1 MAVVR
6 RGVFVKRLTVLAV
19 SVATTVLTALP
30 SQAAPPFAGPACTVL
45 TDAPGDET
53 FFGPTGQ
60 AGSDPAL
67 DLLAATLRSDGK
79 TLHASIRVADL
90 STPLVEGRTWSL
102 DFGTE
107 NSGYELHAVQ
117 AVDGV
122 TFAAYGP
129 GGDADKPSRGYV
141 TGRLDD
147 EGRQV
152 LMDVPLRQLGI
163 GPQVH
168 FSDFKAASAHGLATA
183 GAHPGPASIGSQ
195 DATLGA
201 DDGASHKRYRLDR
214 GCSTR

>member
-1 MAVVR
+1 MIVR
-6 RGVFVKRLTVLAV
+6 RFIVIAV
-19 SVATTVLTALP
+19 SLAATALMALP
-30 SQAAPPFAGPACTVL
+30 GQAAPSFAGPACTVL
-45 TDAPGDET
+45 TDASGDET

-90 STPLVEGRTWSL
+90 SAAAVDGRTWSL

-129 GGDADKPSRGYV
+129 GGATDKPSRGYV
-141 TGRLDD
+141 TGRLDQD
-147 EGRQV
+147 GRQI

-168 FSDFKAASAHGLATA
+168 FSDFKASAAHGVATA
-183 GAHPGPASIGSQ
+183 GAHPGPVSIGSQ
-195 DATLGA
+195 DTTLVADEAAT
-201 DDGASHKRYRLDR
+201 HKRYRLDR
-214 GCSTR
+214 GCPSR